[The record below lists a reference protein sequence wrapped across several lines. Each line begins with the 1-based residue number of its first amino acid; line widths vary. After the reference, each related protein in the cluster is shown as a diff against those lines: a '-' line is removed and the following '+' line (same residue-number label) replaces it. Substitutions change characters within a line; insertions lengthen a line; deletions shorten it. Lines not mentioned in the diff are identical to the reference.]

1 MNLEDQINLGDE
13 IDSCIKNEMEQHKA
27 RMRILHTADLH
38 IGKMVNNFN
47 ILEDQKYV
55 LTQMVEI
62 VKNQNIQAFIIAG
75 DVYDRPVPS
84 AEAVAVFHWFI
95 QQLHETGVTI
105 FCISGI
111 HDSAERL
118 SFAKEILGEHGVH
131 FAGTYEGKCK
141 QVVLQDEYGPVVFT
155 LMPFVK
161 AALLQENTSQAA
173 VRHMLE
179 DICPNLEITV
189 ENDNVTR
196 ASDDKGVKENNSRE
210 SVRQVLVT
218 HFFVTNAGKE
228 PELSDSENHV
238 AVGGLDNVD
247 ASLFKAFHYTALGHI
262 HKPQRMDRE
271 NDSLNP
277 VVYAGS
283 PLAYS
288 FSECTQEK
296 SVVLVEL
303 DQNTVS
309 HLERIPLK
317 PLHKMRKLR
326 GKLEDLISQ
335 TLEEH
340 LDKEDYLQITLTN
353 EEELIDPIGTL
364 RTVYPNVMQLIFEK
378 KEKESAGEFT
388 TVDTVV
394 KKTAEELFED
404 FYGLIREKGMDEA
417 RKNVI
422 QDIIKELV

>member
-1 MNLEDQINLGDE
+1 M
-13 IDSCIKNEMEQHKA
+13 
-27 RMRILHTADLH
+27 
-38 IGKMVNNFN
+38 
-47 ILEDQKYV
+47 
-55 LTQMVEI
+55 
-62 VKNQNIQAFIIAG
+62 
-75 DVYDRPVPS
+75 
-84 AEAVAVFHWFI
+84 
-95 QQLHETGVTI
+95 
-105 FCISGI
+105 
-111 HDSAERL
+111 
-118 SFAKEILGEHGVH
+118 
-131 FAGTYEGKCK
+131 
-141 QVVLQDEYGPVVFT
+141 QDEYGPVVFT